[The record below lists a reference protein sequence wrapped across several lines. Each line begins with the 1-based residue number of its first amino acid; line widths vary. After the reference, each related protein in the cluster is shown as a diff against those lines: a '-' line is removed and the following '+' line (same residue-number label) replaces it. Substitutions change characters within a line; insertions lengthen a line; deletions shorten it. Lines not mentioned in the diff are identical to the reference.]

1 MMDRRKFTRRH
12 LIFYLRIFDEN
23 NILLGYL
30 LDISE
35 GGILMMSESEIPE
48 GRKLK
53 LSIKLPKE
61 INEGDTLHFTGL
73 VKRVNK
79 DINENFYDI
88 GIEILEK
95 DKNYAEILH
104 KLVDFCGF
112 FK

>member
-12 LIFYLRIFDEN
+12 LIFYLRVFDEN

-35 GGILMMSESEIPE
+35 GGILMMSETEIPE
-48 GRKLK
+48 GRKVK

-95 DKNYAEILH
+95 DKNYTEILH